1 MTPEEQA
8 REKINRLIEA
18 AGWTYREEAL
28 AGRRSGRGFSDYLIY
43 DAGGRAVAVLK
54 AKRADV
60 PSLSGKE
67 QAREYADSIGVRH
80 VFLSNGEFH
89 YHWVKDAGNPV
100 RIMALPILDELDQV
114 GQQPV
119 IDRSPLWE
127 TPVNENFLRTRTMR
141 PYQLAAVRA
150 VQESA
155 ETGRHGFLLEMAT
168 GTGKTTVAAAVCRL
182 YLQAGIAERILFLV
196 DRDELYHRLCRTWI
210 NYWRGSTGWLG
221 TATLMRTGVL
231 RSWSPPCRPLTPQRA
246 TASQT
251 LRSGSN

>member
-28 AGRRSGRGFSDYLIY
+28 AGRRSGRGFSDYLLY

-155 ETGRHGFLLEMAT
+155 ETGRHGFCWRWRREPVRPRSQQRCVGFTYRLALLSASCSWWMAT
-168 GTGKTTVAAAVCRL
+168 SCTTGC
-182 YLQAGIAERILFLV
+182 AGL
-196 DRDELYHRLCRTWI
+196 
-210 NYWRGSTGWLG
+210 GSTTGGVVQGGW
-221 TATLMRTGVL
+221 V
-231 RSWSPPCRPLTPQRA
+231 PRP
-246 TASQT
+246 
-251 LRSGSN
+251 